1 MSMKERVFKYTDRP
15 MTWTR
20 AVLLGLLIWI
30 MVILFT
36 GQIPSYFIYW
46 IDANITKVIDWT
58 TKIPGIS
65 DQGFN
70 PKQVQMARD
79 VIANG
84 IQMGAFS
91 VMLGAAYFWQKAK
104 QKRTGQKDLQDT
116 VKGYMSGK

>member
-1 MSMKERVFKYTDRP
+1 MKERVYAYTDRP

-20 AVLLGLLIWI
+20 AVLLGLGIWVLLI
-30 MVILFT
+30 ILT

-46 IDANITKVIDWT
+46 VDTNVARVIDWT
-58 TKIPGIS
+58 TKIPGVNS
-65 DQGFN
+65 EGFN
-70 PKQVQMARD
+70 PKQVQIARD

-104 QKRTGQKDLQDT
+104 QKRTGQKGLQDT